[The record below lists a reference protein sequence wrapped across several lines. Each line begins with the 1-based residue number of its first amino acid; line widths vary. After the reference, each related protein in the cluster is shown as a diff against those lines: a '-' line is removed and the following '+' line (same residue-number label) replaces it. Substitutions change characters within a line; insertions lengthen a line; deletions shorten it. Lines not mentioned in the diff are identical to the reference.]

1 MLNKKGLIE
10 HLKSSG
16 VLKNSNI
23 IEAFEKIDRADFVLE
38 EHKLESYE
46 DHPIPIGRGQTIS
59 QPTTVAFMLEL
70 LSVQKGDKVLDIG
83 SGSGWTTALLSE
95 LVGSTGEVFGD
106 ERVSELVEFGSKNL
120 AKYDFKNS
128 KIIQAGDK
136 LGLSN
141 EVPFDKIL
149 VSAGADELPKELLTQ
164 LKTGGIL
171 VIPIGYSVWKIIK
184 TTDEEIEEEEYK
196 GFTFVP
202 LIK

>member
-95 LVGSTGEVFGD
+95 LVGSTGEVFGV

-128 KIIQAGDK
+128 SASWFETIICFARPYC
-136 LGLSN
+136 
-141 EVPFDKIL
+141 E
-149 VSAGADELPKELLTQ
+149 
-164 LKTGGIL
+164 
-171 VIPIGYSVWKIIK
+171 IP
-184 TTDEEIEEEEYK
+184 
-196 GFTFVP
+196 
-202 LIK
+202 